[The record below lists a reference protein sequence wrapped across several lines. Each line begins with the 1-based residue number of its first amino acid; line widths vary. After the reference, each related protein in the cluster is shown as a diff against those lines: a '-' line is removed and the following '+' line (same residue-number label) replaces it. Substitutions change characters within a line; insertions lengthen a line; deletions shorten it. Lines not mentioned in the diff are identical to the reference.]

1 MLFLGAL
8 FDNFK
13 TIKFNTIK
21 MRKITLKPIAMFVL
35 MAVLFSSCASL
46 KKMKK
51 NENLLSFK
59 TTPEVLET
67 HGGKVDVGIDG
78 KIPAKYFA
86 KKGTMV
92 ATPVLKYEGGEKV
105 LEPVTLQGE
114 KVKANNKV
122 ITLSNGGSFAF
133 KDAFP
138 YEEAMRMSNL
148 ELRITASQ
156 GKKSIDFTPV
166 KLAPGIIATPTLV
179 VNYPMPI
186 IGMQREKNTTG
197 KYDPNIDVFQR
208 VVPEEYTADIKYL
221 INKSEIRKSEMTSA
235 DIAKLM
241 EYNKSLV
248 NNPNKKL
255 TGMEVSSYASPDG
268 ALDLNTKLAEKRQD
282 ASSKFLTKELK
293 KAEVEAE
300 FKTKFTAE
308 DWEGFQELMAKS
320 NIQDKE
326 LILRVLSMYKDPEV
340 REREIKNLSAAFT
353 GVASEILP
361 ELRRSKF
368 TTSIDLIGKSDE
380 EIAKL
385 ADSDPSK
392 LNPAE
397 LLYAATL
404 TKDLNKQLA
413 IYNSAMKQY
422 PNDWRGFNNAG
433 MVMVKQQ
440 KVADAKPL
448 FEKAEKLSN
457 NEPIIKNNL
466 GVCAMKEGDLVK
478 AETYFGAASGAG
490 DAVNNNL
497 GILSIIKGDYAKAVK
512 YFGDSDSPNTGLAKI
527 LAGDN
532 NGALKS
538 LENCTWE
545 GCYMKEYFKAVVGAR
560 TAKENLM
567 YESLEK
573 AVKMHAEL
581 KKTAATDMEFAKY
594 FGEARFKEIVK

>member
-1 MLFLGAL
+1 
-8 FDNFK
+8 
-13 TIKFNTIK
+13 
-21 MRKITLKPIAMFVL
+21 MRKITFKPLAIFVL
-35 MAVLFSSCASL
+35 MAVFFSSCSSL
-46 KKMKK
+46 EKMKK
-51 NENLLSFK
+51 NASLMSFK

-67 HGGKVDVGIDG
+67 HAGKVDVAIDG

-86 KKGTMV
+86 KKVTMV
-92 ATPVLKYEGGEKV
+92 ATPVLKYEGGEKAF
-105 LEPVTLQGE
+105 ESVTLQGE

-122 ITLSNGGSFAF
+122 ITLSEGGSFAY
-133 KDAFP
+133 KDAIT
-138 YEEAMRMSNL
+138 YAEAMRLSNL

-156 GKKSIDFTPV
+156 GKKSLDFAPI
-166 KLAPGIIATPTLV
+166 KLAQGVIATPTLV
-179 VNYPMPI
+179 VNYPTPL
-186 IGMQREKNTTG
+186 IGVQREKNTSG

-208 VVPEEYTADIKYL
+208 IIEDEYTADIKYL
-221 INKSEIRKSEMTSA
+221 INKADIRKEELTSA
-235 DIAKLM
+235 DITKLN
-241 EYNKSLV
+241 EYNKSAGKD
-248 NNPNKKL
+248 PNKKIKSI
-255 TGMEVSSYASPDG
+255 EVSSYASPDG
-268 ALDLNTKLAEKRQD
+268 ALDLNTKLAQKRQE
-282 ASSKFLTKELK
+282 ASSKFLTQELK
-293 KAEVEAE
+293 KSEVEAE

-308 DWEGFQELMAKS
+308 DWDGFQELMAKS

-326 LILRVLSMYKDPEV
+326 LILRVLSMYTDPEV

-380 EIAKL
+380 EITKL

-413 IYNSAMKQY
+413 IYNSAMKQF
-422 PNDWRGFNNAG
+422 PKDWRGFNNAG
-433 MVMVKQQ
+433 MILVKQQ
-440 KVADAKPL
+440 KAADAKPL
-448 FEKAEKLSN
+448 FEQAEKLSN

-466 GVCAMKEGDLVK
+466 GVCAMKEGDLAK

-497 GILSIIKGDYAKAVK
+497 GILSIIKGDYSKAVK
-512 YFGDSDSPNTGLAKI
+512 YFGDSDSPNTGLSKI

-545 GCYMKEYFKAVVGAR
+545 GCYMKEYFKGVVGAR

-573 AVKMHAEL
+573 AVKMKPEL
-581 KKTAATDMEFAKY
+581 KTKIATDMEFAKY
-594 FGEARFKEIVK
+594 FNEARFKEIVK